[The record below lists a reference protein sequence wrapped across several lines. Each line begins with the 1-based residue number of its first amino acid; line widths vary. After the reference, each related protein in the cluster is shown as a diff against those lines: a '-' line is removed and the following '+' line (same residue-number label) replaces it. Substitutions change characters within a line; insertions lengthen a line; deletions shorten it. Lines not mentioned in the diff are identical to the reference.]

1 VSPRRRVLVLAL
13 VAVLGVAAVVVGVR
27 WFAGLGPS
35 VDPDSRPDQ
44 AALGPVLLVP
54 GYGGSRESLGALA
67 ARIEATGRDAEVLAL
82 AGDGTGDLTAQVE
95 VLDEAVDERLAA
107 GAPSVDVV
115 GYSAG
120 GVVAGLWVAREDGA
134 AKARRVVT
142 IGSPLTGTTVAAAGA
157 ASAPDACPVACRQ
170 LARGSAELAELAEA
184 GVGRALPW
192 LSIWTADDRTVTP
205 PDSARLA
212 GAVNVELQ
220 SVCATA
226 RVGHGGLPTDAAVTG
241 MVLRGISAD
250 PLTPP
255 TDCGMV
261 TCHRSGLTFVTREAP
276 NCERSMPST
285 SRRAFR
291 CARSAA
297 STAFSS
303 TLRMLRKPLP

>member
-1 VSPRRRVLVLAL
+1 MSPRRRVLVLLVVGVL
-13 VAVLGVAAVVVGVR
+13 VAAAVVVGVR

-95 VLDEAVDERLAA
+95 VLDEAVDDRLAA

-142 IGSPLTGTTVAAAGA
+142 IGSPLNGTTVAAAGA

-170 LARGSAELAELAEA
+170 LAPGSAELAERSEE
-184 GVGRALPW
+184 R
-192 LSIWTADDRTVTP
+192 
-205 PDSARLA
+205 
-212 GAVNVELQ
+212 
-220 SVCATA
+220 
-226 RVGHGGLPTDAAVTG
+226 RVGKECRIG
-241 MVLRGISAD
+241 
-250 PLTPP
+250 
-255 TDCGMV
+255 C
-261 TCHRSGLTFVTREAP
+261 RSRWSP
-276 NCERSMPST
+276 YH
-285 SRRAFR
+285 
-291 CARSAA
+291 
-297 STAFSS
+297 
-303 TLRMLRKPLP
+303 